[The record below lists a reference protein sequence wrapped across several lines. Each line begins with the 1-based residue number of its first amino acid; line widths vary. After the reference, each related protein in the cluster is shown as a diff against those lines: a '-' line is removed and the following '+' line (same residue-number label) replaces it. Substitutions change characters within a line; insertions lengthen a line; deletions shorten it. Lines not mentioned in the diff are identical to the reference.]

1 MWFFEMAGIPS
12 AAFVFDNDLATEL
25 EIKDFSETED
35 IKFSCKLLLLPNT
48 GRRGTWTSRSTW
60 AS

>member
-12 AAFVFDNDLATEL
+12 AAFIFDNDLATEL

-48 GRRGTWTSRSTW
+48 GI
-60 AS
+60 